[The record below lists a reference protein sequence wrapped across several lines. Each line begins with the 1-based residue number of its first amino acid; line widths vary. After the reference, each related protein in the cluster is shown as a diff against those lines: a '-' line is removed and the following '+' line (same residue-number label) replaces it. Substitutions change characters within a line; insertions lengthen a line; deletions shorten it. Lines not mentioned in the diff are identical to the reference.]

1 VTITPHLLLAPR
13 SWKNRAIPVPLP
25 PGLKLG
31 YFTFAIAERCQLSR
45 RMLQSFVLT
54 LKKQERFVCFQ
65 CTCLCQCAE
74 TLRLFVDI
82 WEHHTHITPE
92 LIASPYTSS
101 QHKQAPLR
109 FVCNQSFEH
118 EVLVALPTLS
128 VNVTMALKCTV
139 YIQNL
144 GELDRKYRL

>member
-1 VTITPHLLLAPR
+1 VYVSLSMCRNFETVCR
-13 SWKNRAIPVPLP
+13 C
-25 PGLKLG
+25 LG
-31 YFTFAIAERCQLSR
+31 ASHA
-45 RMLQSFVLT
+45 
-54 LKKQERFVCFQ
+54 
-65 CTCLCQCAE
+65 
-74 TLRLFVDI
+74 
-82 WEHHTHITPE
+82 ITPE

-101 QHKQAPLR
+101 QPKQAPLR

-118 EVLVALPTLS
+118 EVLVALSTLS